1 MYVQTWFIGLS
12 LYCTRGV
19 HVPGIL
25 MIFIITE
32 NELFFSPFSFKLSNP
47 TTYIHDVGLE
57 EFRLRTNLRT
67 GGDDRRQQTMN
78 ELLSIQS
85 IHNSNHSSR

>member
-32 NELFFSPFSFKLSNP
+32 NELFFSPFSFKLSNATP
-47 TTYIHDVGLE
+47 LHTYMTWDLKNLDFELTYVRGGTT
-57 EFRLRTNLRT
+57 
-67 GGDDRRQQTMN
+67 DDN
-78 ELLSIQS
+78 KL
-85 IHNSNHSSR
+85 